1 MVEDVE
7 YLLVACV
14 VHHRVVER
22 RNEKHQKD
30 RYTEDAYAKAGQH
43 ITTEL
48 VTPHRRKGQSKE
60 HQYAHHAVRYGVAHL
75 LTKCRDINLCHSF
88 LHQKGNC

>member
-7 YLLVACV
+7 YLLVARV

-22 RNEKHQKD
+22 RDQKHQED
-30 RYTEDAYAKAGQH
+30 RDAEDAYTKAGQH

-75 LTKCRDINLCHSF
+75 LTKCRDINFCH
-88 LHQKGNC
+88 N